1 MEVWEISIPPI
12 EPSNS
17 IPVPHV
23 YVYSDTVCPLKK
35 FGCFNLYA
43 PNIQIQILQT
53 DLHTFHYK
61 ISWENLITMF
71 SLWWLFY

>member
-1 MEVWEISIPPI
+1 M
-12 EPSNS
+12 
-17 IPVPHV
+17 
-23 YVYSDTVCPLKK
+23 YSDTVSPLKK

-61 ISWENLITMF
+61 ISWENLIKNQSIFPLVIILLIFITVV
-71 SLWWLFY
+71 